1 VYALLPPH
9 PACLCVSAPIL
20 TYAVMADSRQTQ
32 LQPPDSPRT
41 TLDTTASAA
50 TAISPSSPNHSD
62 HSSTTVPGQP
72 VVTSRRSKRSLRS
85 RARAGSNASSKRS
98 HRARPSMSE
107 KPTRPLSGATTQSNP
122 ARPKKKSKFLS
133 FLGCCGSSDDAQ
145 DGGQDVPSRQS
156 VPAQAAQV
164 DQQPSMNSNPTMQS
178 VDTIDEKPSTT
189 PYLAEPSGTSA
200 NAGSEKMSTPVS
212 SQPESRG
219 EGLYAPP
226 LMAAGMPSTGSVHG
240 QDPQMQASS
249 DAPYLTQPEVV
260 VQAPTPIIG
269 SAEDDLVIADRTPEQ
284 QALDTDIEMTDV
296 GPSIPLSANDVAGT
310 SEDEGHVSPHRES
323 GTRID
328 LPPPPP
334 LVERQAQVAHPNTTS
349 HDTSLVP
356 GPEPQKWLLPA
367 VRPEHKGRKCLILD
381 LDETLVHSS
390 FKVGHD
396 LENHRC
402 QKLTMRKLD
411 LTPGGYDYSCR
422 NRGNIP

>member
-1 VYALLPPH
+1 MYVQLPQRPASLPP
-9 PACLCVSAPIL
+9 LPIL
-20 TYAVMADSRQTQ
+20 TYAVMAESRQTE

-41 TLDTTASAA
+41 TLDTTASSAA
-50 TAISPSSPNHSD
+50 TAIPSPSPNNSNQSSPGQ
-62 HSSTTVPGQP
+62 TTVTP
-72 VVTSRRSKRSLRS
+72 RRSKRSLRS

-107 KPTRPLSGATTQSNP
+107 KPTRPLSGATTQSA

-133 FLGCCGSSDDAQ
+133 FLNCCGSSDDAQ

-156 VPAQAAQV
+156 AVPAQASQV

-189 PYLAEPSGTSA
+189 PYIAEPSGTSA
-200 NAGSEKMSTPVS
+200 SAGSEGIPG
-212 SQPESRG
+212 QGRPESRS
-219 EGLYAPP
+219 EGGFAPP
-226 LMAAGMPSTGSVHG
+226 LMTTGMPSTGSSHG
-240 QDPQMQASS
+240 QDPQTQTSS
-249 DAPYLTQPEVV
+249 AAPYLTKPEVV
-260 VQAPTPIIG
+260 VQAPTPI
-269 SAEDDLVIADRTPEQ
+269 ATTADEDLVISDRTPEQ
-284 QALDTDIEMTDV
+284 QARDTDIEMTDV

-310 SEDEGHVSPHRES
+310 SEDESHVPAHRES
-323 GTRID
+323 GTRVD

-334 LVERQAQVAHPNTTS
+334 LVERQAQVAHPNTAS

-356 GPEPQKWLLPA
+356 SPEPQKWLLPA

-396 LENHRC
+396 I
-402 QKLTMRKLD
+402 KLD
-411 LTPGGYDYSCR
+411 KHQVLTTTR
-422 NRGNIP
+422 NRFYTRRT

>member
-1 VYALLPPH
+1 MYVLLLRRPASLPP
-9 PACLCVSAPIL
+9 LPIL
-20 TYAVMADSRQTQ
+20 TYAVMAESRQTE

-41 TLDTTASAA
+41 TLDTTASSAA
-50 TAISPSSPNHSD
+50 TAIPSSSPNNSD
-62 HSSTTVPGQP
+62 QSSPGQP
-72 VVTSRRSKRSLRS
+72 AVTPRRSKRSLRS

-107 KPTRPLSGATTQSNP
+107 KPTRPLSGATTQSA

-133 FLGCCGSSDDAQ
+133 FLNCCGSSDDAQ

-156 VPAQAAQV
+156 AVPAQASQV

-189 PYLAEPSGTSA
+189 PYLAETSGTSA
-200 NAGSEKMSTPVS
+200 NAGSENTPIQ
-212 SQPESRG
+212 SQPESRS
-219 EGLYAPP
+219 EGVFAAP
-226 LMAAGMPSTGSVHG
+226 LMTTGMPSTGSSHG
-240 QDPQMQASS
+240 QDPQTQTSS

-260 VQAPTPIIG
+260 VQAPTPI
-269 SAEDDLVIADRTPEQ
+269 ATTADEDLVISDRTPEQ
-284 QALDTDIEMTDV
+284 QARDTDIEMTDV

-310 SEDEGHVSPHRES
+310 SEDEGHVPAHRES
-323 GTRID
+323 GTRVD

-334 LVERQAQVAHPNTTS
+334 LVERQAQVAHPNTAS

-356 GPEPQKWLLPA
+356 SPEPQKWLLPA

-396 LENHRC
+396 LEQRKR
-402 QKLTMRKLD
+402 QILT
-411 LTPGGYDYSCR
+411 TVQ
-422 NRGNIP
+422 NRFYTRRT